1 MLSAYP
7 RSPTGDTSLKDA
19 AWIDL
24 VDPTE
29 AERSAFEQAFALRV
43 PTKDELAEIETT
55 SRLRVERDALY
66 LTAPLVLANENEP
79 WTVLPTGFVLAKN
92 VLLTVRFAQLPA
104 FDRVIAEL
112 GESAQCAPALAFVRL
127 IEFCRPHGGPA

>member
-66 LTAPLVLANENEP
+66 LTAPLILANENEP

-92 VLLTVRFAQLPA
+92 VLADGAVCTIARVRPG
-104 FDRVIAEL
+104 D
-112 GESAQCAPALAFVRL
+112 
-127 IEFCRPHGGPA
+127 CRTGRECPMRAGFGFRAAS